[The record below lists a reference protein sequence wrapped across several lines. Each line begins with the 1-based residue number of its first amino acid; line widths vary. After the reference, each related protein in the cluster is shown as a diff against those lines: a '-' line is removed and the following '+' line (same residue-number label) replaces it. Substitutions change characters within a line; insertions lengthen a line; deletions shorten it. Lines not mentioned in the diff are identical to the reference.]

1 MERIVELLDRWNQQ
15 PTKRVTL
22 GTIKM
27 DTALQP
33 RIERIVPFKERSR
46 FEAQREEHLK
56 RLRSVLNGGS
66 SVELDPILLAD
77 WGEGL
82 YLVDGHHRVFAYRG
96 CQRREI
102 PARVLEVSKRDA
114 VMVSKLVNT
123 QGVKLPMHAEQAR
136 EACWQFIIGMRKQGV
151 TVPANR
157 KLASRFGIDK
167 DTVAR
172 MKHTIE
178 RVNPRDYNR
187 DFCDETT
194 GWPRWKD
201 ARGNAWKGGL
211 EEMEPEKRVRWRAE
225 KLAKKLAGIVAD
237 ADPEVLGLAIEL
249 LKQEARDEQLER
261 NAAVDWQVF
270 LRQPE
275 EDAA

>member
-96 CQRREI
+96 CQRRRFL
-102 PARVLEVSKRDA
+102 PAS
-114 VMVSKLVNT
+114 
-123 QGVKLPMHAEQAR
+123 
-136 EACWQFIIGMRKQGV
+136 
-151 TVPANR
+151 
-157 KLASRFGIDK
+157 
-167 DTVAR
+167 
-172 MKHTIE
+172 
-178 RVNPRDYNR
+178 
-187 DFCDETT
+187 
-194 GWPRWKD
+194 
-201 ARGNAWKGGL
+201 
-211 EEMEPEKRVRWRAE
+211 WR
-225 KLAKKLAGIVAD
+225 
-237 ADPEVLGLAIEL
+237 
-249 LKQEARDEQLER
+249 
-261 NAAVDWQVF
+261 
-270 LRQPE
+270 
-275 EDAA
+275 